1 MSGASPYLAP
11 GALASGLLLSLSL
24 PNLEFWP
31 LAWVALVPLLLAIEG
46 CGPADAARLGFA
58 AGLVHAATIIY
69 WVAYTMHTYGGL
81 PWVAGVAVMFVLAAY
96 LALYP
101 AAWAVGLASVAGRR
115 RSAGGPLPLATLLL
129 AAPLWVAL
137 EWLRSWLLT
146 GFPWMLLGYSQYRQL
161 PVIQVADLGGVYAVS
176 FLVLAGNVAAYAL
189 VRALTAKGRAGATA
203 AVVAAV
209 AALIGGSLAYGR
221 TALARVE
228 AAAAAGP
235 SLPVG
240 IVQGNVEQGVKWEPA
255 YQAATLEVYR
265 AVTAELAAAGV
276 RLVVWPETA
285 VPAFFQT
292 DPSVRPVVLA
302 TARAAGVDLLFG
314 APSAELRPPA
324 RAGEEPGVVL
334 FNSAYLVGADGGVRG
349 RYDKQHLV
357 PFGEYVPLPGLL
369 FFVNRLVEGIGDFGA
384 GHGMPV
390 IAAGPA
396 RLGVLICYEAI
407 FPDLARRVAADGVTI
422 LVNITNDAW
431 FGRTAAPRQHLAQ
444 AALRAAELKLPLVR
458 AANTGVSA
466 IIAPTGRIEKT
477 LGLFTRGSL
486 AGTIP
491 LPATARSRT
500 LYARVGDRF
509 AQGCALVAASLL
521 VAAAWRVRSSRE
533 TTMLRGAPTA
543 RPGFAGPG
551 GKGGVGGP
559 GSAPRPSRWPVR
571 PPDSGGDR

>member
-1 MSGASPYLAP
+1 MSRASPCVVP

-24 PNLEFWP
+24 PNLELWP
-31 LAWVALVPLLLAIEG
+31 LAWVSLVPLLVAIEG
-46 CGPADAARLGFA
+46 CDRAAAARVGFV
-58 AGLVHAATIIY
+58 AGLVHAVTTIY

-81 PWVAGVAVMFVLAAY
+81 PWVSGGAVMLLLAAY

-101 AAWAVGLASVAGRR
+101 AAWAAGLAFAAGRR
-115 RSAGGPLPLATLLL
+115 GSAGEPLPLASLLL

-137 EWLRSWLLT
+137 EWLRSWFLT

-161 PVIQVADLGGVYAVS
+161 PVIQIADLGGVYAVS
-176 FLVLAGNVAAYAL
+176 FLVVAGNVAAYAL
-189 VRALTAKGRAGATA
+189 VRALTAKGRALVTA
-203 AVVAAV
+203 AVAAV
-209 AALIGGSLAYGR
+209 AAALIGGSLAYGR
-221 TALARVE
+221 ATLARVD

-235 SLPVG
+235 TLPVG
-240 IVQGNVEQGVKWEPA
+240 IVQGNIEQGVKWDPA
-255 YQAATLEVYR
+255 YQSAALELHR
-265 AVTAELAAAGV
+265 SITAELATAGA

-285 VPAFFQT
+285 VPAFFQV
-292 DPSVRPVVLA
+292 DPQARPVVLA
-302 TARAAGVDLLFG
+302 TARTAGVDLLFG
-314 APSAELRPPA
+314 APSAEPRPPA
-324 RAGEEPGVVL
+324 RAGEEPRVVL

-369 FFVNRLVEGIGDFGA
+369 FFVNRLAEGIGDFEA
-384 GHGMPV
+384 GHEMPALV
-390 IAAGPA
+390 AGPA

-407 FPDLARRVAADGVTI
+407 FPNLARRVAADGATL

-431 FGRTAAPRQHLAQ
+431 FGRTAAPWQHLAQ

-477 LGLFTRGSL
+477 LGLFTQGSL

-491 LPATARSRT
+491 LPQAARART

-509 AQGCALVAASLL
+509 AQGCAL
-521 VAAAWRVRSSRE
+521 AAALGLLLPALSGRQ
-533 TTMLRGAPTA
+533 A
-543 RPGFAGPG
+543 RDARTRL
-551 GKGGVGGP
+551 
-559 GSAPRPSRWPVR
+559 AW
-571 PPDSGGDR
+571 